1 MTAMNARDVVIS
13 GAGLAGSALAILLAR
28 AGADVALVDAGRFPR
43 PKLCGEYLSAE
54 GAAALDRLGLA
65 GDLERLRPHAID
77 RSRLTLPSG
86 RSIEAP
92 ARGPDGRPA
101 LGLSRSALDAL
112 LVQTA
117 TDAGATLIDQAR
129 VGAPIVDDARGVVG
143 VTARR
148 ADGSTL
154 EVRARVVIAADGRH
168 SSLVKQTGDTRTR
181 ERFRPRLFGLKRH
194 FVVADPE
201 AGDPEGT
208 VTLHLLPGGYVG
220 SCRVEGGLTNLCGLL
235 PESAVKEARGDLDRL
250 ADAWFPRNPALDRLR
265 RAGEPADAWK
275 TVAGVQVEAS
285 RPRMPGILYAGDCR
299 GTVDPLG
306 GQGMTMALLG
316 SELLAP
322 LVLDAL
328 TVGAADAALQRRHE
342 AAWHR
347 RFDRRI
353 RLCGLFH
360 QTLTRP
366 WLLEGLARLPRL
378 AAMVTAEGFD
388 RTRDPG
394 PLAVVPT

>member
-1 MTAMNARDVVIS
+1 VT
-13 GAGLAGSALAILLAR
+13 
-28 AGADVALVDAGRFPR
+28 LV
-43 PKLCGEYLSAE
+43 E
-54 GAAALDRLGLA
+54 
-65 GDLERLRPHAID
+65 
-77 RSRLTLPSG
+77 
-86 RSIEAP
+86 
-92 ARGPDGRPA
+92 
-101 LGLSRSALDAL
+101 
-112 LVQTA
+112 
-117 TDAGATLIDQAR
+117 QAR
-129 VGAPIVDDARGVVG
+129 VGGPIIDDARGVVG
-143 VTARR
+143 LSARR
-148 ADGSTL
+148 ADGSSMD
-154 EVRARVVIAADGRH
+154 VHARVVIAADGRN
-168 SSLVKQTGDTRTR
+168 SPLVKQTGDTRVR

-194 FVVADPE
+194 FAVADPD

-235 PESAVKEARGDLDRL
+235 PETAVKEARGDLDRL
-250 ADAWFPRNPALDRLR
+250 ADVWFPRNPALDRLW
-265 RAGEPADAWK
+265 RAGDPADAWK

-285 RPRMPGILYAGDCR
+285 RPRLPGILYAGDCR

-322 LVLDAL
+322 FVLEAIRAG
-328 TVGAADAALQRRHE
+328 TAEAALQRRHE
-342 AAWHR
+342 KAWHR

-378 AAMVTAEGFD
+378 AAMVTAAGFE
-388 RTRDPG
+388 RTRDPE
-394 PLAVVPT
+394 PLAAAPA